1 MYYLSVLFAPP
12 LLLAPR
18 PPDRPPLL
26 HPRSGPF
33 RYDYNGGAWVYR
45 RDGHALHAK
54 LEAELEALTGIAVD
68 LNPCTGCERLGTC
81 VEADRCEKPE
91 GAAGT

>member
-1 MYYLSVLFAPP
+1 MHRVHTAAAPLAASLSALP
-12 LLLAPR
+12 
-18 PPDRPPLL
+18 
-26 HPRSGPF
+26 PRSGPF
-33 RYDYNGGAWVYR
+33 RYDYADGAWIYR

-91 GAAGT
+91 GAAGA

>member
-1 MYYLSVLFAPP
+1 MFAAVAAPHRLPHRRRPSPP
-12 LLLAPR
+12 PS
-18 PPDRPPLL
+18 PPT
-26 HPRSGPF
+26 PRSGPF
-33 RYDYNGGAWVYR
+33 RYDYTDGAWVYR

-81 VEADRCEKPE
+81 VVADRCEKPE
-91 GAAGT
+91 GAAGA